1 MSLRLSVYQNIPK
14 PTPDTPLVEVSVAAL
29 RPTQWCVGYAEV
41 WARQVDFSSD
51 SRQTRLDY
59 LRKKPVPMVRNAAG
73 SLWMVDRHHR
83 LRSLL
88 GIDPE
93 ATTWGYVIA
102 EVDGQNPTTAINY
115 LQTQGWLYL
124 HDSRGQ
130 GPRHPSELPGSLLT
144 LEDDPYRSLVWKLKQ
159 EGLIKPQAHIP
170 YHEFRWAAWL
180 RQRPLPPFSS
190 RQLEPAL
197 APARR
202 LVCSESARN
211 MAGWKGEKQ
220 PDS

>member
-1 MSLRLSVYQNIPK
+1 M
-14 PTPDTPLVEVSVAAL
+14 EVSVAAL

-102 EVDGQNPTTAINY
+102 
-115 LQTQGWLYL
+115 
-124 HDSRGQ
+124 
-130 GPRHPSELPGSLLT
+130 
-144 LEDDPYRSLVWKLKQ
+144 
-159 EGLIKPQAHIP
+159 
-170 YHEFRWAAWL
+170 
-180 RQRPLPPFSS
+180 
-190 RQLEPAL
+190 
-197 APARR
+197 
-202 LVCSESARN
+202 
-211 MAGWKGEKQ
+211 
-220 PDS
+220 